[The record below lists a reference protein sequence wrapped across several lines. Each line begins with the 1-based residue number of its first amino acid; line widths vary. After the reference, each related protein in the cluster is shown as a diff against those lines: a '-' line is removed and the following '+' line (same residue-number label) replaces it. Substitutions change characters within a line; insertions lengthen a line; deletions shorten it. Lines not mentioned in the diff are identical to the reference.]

1 MRIPVKKNSQ
11 LSPRT
16 DLSRT
21 KSIRAE
27 SPCLSHAAIGRLH
40 KYTVEKL
47 GSVFKFGHHVTEGV
61 DTIITSLLS
70 PMCLSV
76 NQQTRTFPTDPVL
89 TFSAKENSRSFLAVD
104 DGIDLDSVTDVD
116 IGETTESK
124 ATKSK
129 IKTEVEENYPS
140 TNCRLFLLI
149 IQLRQCRKFAIN
161 ELQICL

>member
-1 MRIPVKKNSQ
+1 MFP
-11 LSPRT
+11 SPGCQEV
-16 DLSRT
+16 S
-21 KSIRAE
+21 
-27 SPCLSHAAIGRLH
+27 

-47 GSVFKFGHHVTEGV
+47 GTAFKFGHHVTEGV

-70 PMCLSV
+70 PMGLSV
-76 NQQTRTFPTDPVL
+76 NQQPRTFPTDPVL
-89 TFSAKENSRSFLAVD
+89 TFSAKENSRSFPALD

-149 IQLRQCRKFAIN
+149 IQLRQSRKFATR
-161 ELQICL
+161 ELLIGW